1 MVQIVQNKE
10 RRRQFADEHNRG
22 GNLYIRARVH
32 AADRNATIETA
43 MACGMEEAD
52 FIRSRYFGLRP
63 RLKLTEGQLRGLSI
77 LNYCR
82 IDMVNF
88 GNAYKKMS
96 AEARAIMNRHV
107 PNMEKW
113 LSVNRTVAAK
123 CREFYEEAIA
133 DNKLPREE
141 SLPIITF
148 EKETHTPP
156 SKSTGPYD
164 SMMRA
169 KVSEIEK
176 RHALVLAASA
186 GMTES
191 EMLRS
196 RCIGYS
202 PKLRM
207 TEHQERC
214 LHKLAKSRTNIIKVS
229 DYLETLT
236 IEQRKTVFTDA
247 AFMLKWLAAVNPV
260 VEACRMFVKDCVRKK
275 KTRNRKSKLEEK
287 S

>member
-1 MVQIVQNKE
+1 
-10 RRRQFADEHNRG
+10 
-22 GNLYIRARVH
+22 
-32 AADRNATIETA
+32 
-43 MACGMEEAD
+43 
-52 FIRSRYFGLRP
+52 
-63 RLKLTEGQLRGLSI
+63 
-77 LNYCR
+77 
-82 IDMVNF
+82 
-88 GNAYKKMS
+88 
-96 AEARAIMNRHV
+96 
-107 PNMEKW
+107 
-113 LSVNRTVAAK
+113 
-123 CREFYEEAIA
+123 
-133 DNKLPREE
+133 
-141 SLPIITF
+141 
-148 EKETHTPP
+148 
-156 SKSTGPYD
+156 
-164 SMMRA
+164 MMRA

-207 TEHQERC
+207 TEYQERC

>member
-32 AADRNATIETA
+32 SADRNATIETA
-43 MACGMEEAD
+43 MVCGMEEAD

-88 GNAYKKMS
+88 SNAYKKMS
-96 AEARAIMNRHV
+96 AEARSIMNRNV

-148 EKETHTPP
+148 EKQTHPQP

-164 SMMRA
+164 SMMRP
-169 KVSEIEK
+169 KVTEIEQ
-176 RHALVLAASA
+176 RHPLVLPASA

-207 TEHQERC
+207 TEYQERC